1 MATKRQMRKE
11 LAEYIRTRLTNHKF
25 YVFRSVIID
34 GINCYIILYRKNKLI
49 NVESI
54 HTSCTFIKNN
64 KTHYQKYSLYHTNYD
79 TIENAIDKI
88 EFITRTYKLYNGD
101 LMDEKNYNAYKLE
114 EEFIP
119 YKDYQSCCICYKNT
133 IETTLCNHYIC
144 FHCREKCLVLRKF
157 DCPLCRKQNI
167 LSEYN
172 TDHGLINNE
181 QFSNTL
187 YFIAEEEEEEYA
199 DNPVVPPPFTP
210 PTTPP
215 STPPS
220 MPSRLYQNQDQEE
233 EEEEEEDQEPE
244 NFSQR
249 CSRAIQQGLTRI
261 LNGNNT

>member
-1 MATKRQMRKE
+1 
-11 LAEYIRTRLTNHKF
+11 
-25 YVFRSVIID
+25 
-34 GINCYIILYRKNKLI
+34 
-49 NVESI
+49 
-54 HTSCTFIKNN
+54 
-64 KTHYQKYSLYHTNYD
+64 
-79 TIENAIDKI
+79 
-88 EFITRTYKLYNGD
+88 
-101 LMDEKNYNAYKLE
+101 MDEKNYNAYKLE

-199 DNPVVPPPFTP
+199 DNPVVPPPLTP

-215 STPPS
+215 STPP
-220 MPSRLYQNQDQEE
+220 RLYQNQ
-233 EEEEEEDQEPE
+233 EEDQEPE

-261 LNGNNT
+261 LNGNNI